1 MKVHVRLES
10 VARYVAVLAIS
21 ASLTATAMAQTV
33 LIDFGGDNS
42 FRGVDAPSPDP
53 NGNFW
58 NTITPGAFFADLR
71 DTGNNATTIDF
82 GFSTAVGTDSFNGPA
97 GVTSFPD
104 PTPAEIAAT
113 DIDTA
118 ALGILG
124 VKEAAIDFAA
134 GPDTADNRV
143 RFEIQQ
149 LDPTKT
155 YNLTFFGSHKFST
168 DDATA
173 YSIYT
178 DNTYTTLVDSA
189 SLNHQTPGSPN
200 LHNRDQVA
208 TLSGIAPQA
217 SNILYVQFVGSNGSL
232 GYLNSMSV
240 TAVPEPGALA
250 IFASVLGLVVGVRRR
265 K

>member
-1 MKVHVRLES
+1 MKVHRLER
-10 VARYVAVLAIS
+10 VARYAMALAIS
-21 ASLTATAMAQTV
+21 ASLAATVTAQTV

-58 NTITPGAFFADLR
+58 NSITPGPFITDLR
-71 DTGNNATTIDF
+71 DTDNNTTAIDI
-82 GFSTAVGTDSFNGPA
+82 GFSTPVGTDSFNGPA

-124 VKEAAIDFAA
+124 VREAAIDFAA

-143 RFEIQQ
+143 RFELQQ

-168 DDATA
+168 DDATV

-189 SLNHQTPGSPN
+189 TLNHQTPGSPN

-232 GYLNSMSV
+232 GYLNSMALA
-240 TAVPEPGALA
+240 AVPEPGA
-250 IFASVLGLVVGVRRR
+250 FALVASGLCLVVGARRR
-265 K
+265 R